1 MQRKY
6 FLRANTSAGLVNLT
20 DSNMTG
26 IENLYVLKGDS
37 KFLKSRILQNTAKYL
52 EERKIDTE
60 CAVSPF
66 EISNLDAVF
75 LRELKTAVIDCDCLG
90 NCETGNITD
99 TNEFIKGSKVAKYQK
114 HQRELSAKSLEAL
127 SGMYSAYREA
137 KTIHDE
143 WEKLYIENIDF
154 DRLNAFEEKTI
165 TSLIA
170 EKSKYGIGRVY
181 KRFFGA
187 STPDGSVNYIE
198 NLTIPIKNRYF
209 IKGRPGTGK
218 STFMKKILRKLQ
230 DFDYDC
236 EIYYCSFDKN
246 SLDMVLIPELS
257 VCVFDST
264 APHELFPSR
273 DEDKILDF
281 YTEAGL
287 SGVDERLKNEL
298 SEIQKRYSFRITE
311 GISKLRLASGYM
323 KEIECYNES
332 ASDLELTDKATDR
345 LVRKIL
351 S

>member
-6 FLRANTSAGLVNLT
+6 FLRANTSTGLVNLT
-20 DSNMTG
+20 DSNIAG
-26 IENLYVLKGDS
+26 LENLYILKGNS
-37 KFLKSRILQNTAKYL
+37 GFIKSRILQNTAKYL
-52 EERKIDTE
+52 DEKGIDTE

-66 EISNLDAVF
+66 DISCLDAVII
-75 LRELKTAVIDCDCLG
+75 RDLKTAVIDCDCVG
-90 NCETGNITD
+90 NADNGNFID
-99 TNEFIKGSKVAKYQK
+99 TNEFIKVSKIKKYKKAQE
-114 HQRELSAKSLEAL
+114 ELSAKSLEAL

-137 KTIHDE
+137 KFIHDE
-143 WEKLYIENIDF
+143 WEKIYIENIDF
-154 DRLNAFEEKTI
+154 DRLNAFEEKV
-165 TSLIA
+165 A
-170 EKSKYGIGRVY
+170 EKLFTEKSEFGRGRVY

-198 NLTIPIKNRYF
+198 NLTKPIKNRYF

-246 SLDMVLIPELS
+246 SLDMVLVPELS

-264 APHELFPSR
+264 APHELFPNR

-287 SGVDERLKNEL
+287 TGVDERLKKEL
-298 SEIQKRYSFRITE
+298 SDIAKRYSFRITE
-311 GISKLRLASGYM
+311 GLSKLRLASGYL
-323 KEIECYNES
+323 KEVESYNES
-332 ASDLELTDKATDR
+332 ASDLELADKATDR

-351 S
+351 V

>member
-1 MQRKY
+1 MQKY
-6 FLRANTSAGLVNLT
+6 FLRANTSSGLVNFT
-20 DSNMTG
+20 DNNLTG
-26 IENLYVLKGDS
+26 IENLYILKGDS
-37 KFLKSRILQNTAKYL
+37 GFIKSRILHNVAKYL
-52 EERKIDTE
+52 NERQINTE

-66 EISNLDAVF
+66 DIFCLDAIII
-75 LRELKTAVIDCDCLG
+75 RDMKAAVIDCGCVEKSYNG
-90 NCETGNITD
+90 NLFD
-99 TNEFIKGSKVAKYQK
+99 TNEFIRESKIGKYKKLQK
-114 HQRELSAKSLEAL
+114 ELAAKSLESL

-137 KTIHDE
+137 KLIHDE
-143 WEKLYIENIDF
+143 WEKIYIENIDF
-154 DRLNAFEEKTI
+154 ERLNSFEEKVMEKLI
-165 TSLIA
+165 T
-170 EKSKYGIGRVY
+170 EKSKAGRGRIY

-198 NLTIPIKNRYF
+198 NLTKSLKNRYF

-273 DEDKILDF
+273 DGDEILDF
-281 YTEAGL
+281 YKEAGL

-298 SEIQKRYSFRITE
+298 SEIRNRYSFRITE
-311 GISKLRLASGYM
+311 GIAKLRLAIGYQ
-323 KEIECYNES
+323 KEVESYNEM
-332 ASDLELTDKATDR
+332 AADLELADKATDR
-345 LVRKIL
+345 LVRKL
-351 S
+351 LV